1 MTRTS
6 LLIGLLAVAVLFG
19 VARTE
24 GRTSSDASAIP
35 RADRSTIA
43 FMHKV
48 WGKTAHAIYLMHA
61 DGSDRRL
68 LTAGRAFE
76 WSPDAMQIAFSHRST
91 AGFGNSLRV
100 VSRDGSGLRPL
111 AVNYLLGG
119 WTWSPD
125 GRRIAFVGRYGNT
138 LPMSWAIYVV
148 DSDGGDLTRL
158 TAPPTGWVDER
169 PHWSPDGTRIA
180 FVRANDDSEGGDRII
195 TMNPDG
201 RDQRT
206 LVTGF
211 SIGAAEW
218 SPRQFRDRV

>member
-35 RADRSTIA
+35 RADRGTIA

-91 AGFGNSLRV
+91 AGFGNSLLGRLPRRQRLATACGELLARRLDMV
-100 VSRDGSGLRPL
+100 AGRSNASPSSEDTGTRCPCRGRSTSWTPMEGTSRD
-111 AVNYLLGG
+111 
-119 WTWSPD
+119 
-125 GRRIAFVGRYGNT
+125 
-138 LPMSWAIYVV
+138 
-148 DSDGGDLTRL
+148 
-158 TAPPTGWVDER
+158 
-169 PHWSPDGTRIA
+169 
-180 FVRANDDSEGGDRII
+180 
-195 TMNPDG
+195 
-201 RDQRT
+201 
-206 LVTGF
+206 
-211 SIGAAEW
+211 
-218 SPRQFRDRV
+218 